1 MATRAE
7 DPRPLDRSL
16 LAPIPRDPA
25 SASAHELSP
34 GFWAL
39 QLPLPYAHLDW
50 VNCYLLEQREGRLL
64 VDCGV
69 EREALFHALRL
80 AGVEPRAVTTLLL
93 SHLHCDHALL
103 ARDLVAEI
111 GCEVVVGP
119 GPLST
124 SDRLR
129 DVGVPLDE
137 RRRAALR
144 EGVPAAE
151 VDTIVDAHIGEPTPW
166 LPPTPDRRLAPGDEV
181 ETETACWRVSAAP
194 GHSPNQITL
203 FDARERRL
211 IAADVGY
218 AARPFLEWGSEPDP
232 VHSFRASLRAAEA
245 LGPTTLF
252 CGHGRPEIDAASRF
266 AGAEAALDR
275 LLAFVRGSLGT
286 EPVDAYEVTVS
297 LVGRNPDPDARQ
309 ATLATILCVLEH
321 LVGHT
326 GEAAEVIGEDGRRRF
341 RAA

>member
-7 DPRPLDRSL
+7 NPRPLDRGL
-16 LAPIPRDPA
+16 LAPIARDPT
-25 SASAHELSP
+25 SGSAHELSP

-50 VNCYLLEQREGRLL
+50 VNCYLLERREGWLL
-64 VDCGV
+64 IDCGV
-69 EREALFHALRL
+69 ERDALFHALRL

-129 DVGVPLDE
+129 DAGVPLDE
-137 RRRAALR
+137 RRRAAFR
-144 EGVPAAE
+144 DGVPAAE
-151 VDTIVDAHIGEPTPW
+151 VDLIVDARIGEPEPW
-166 LPPTPDRRLAPGDEV
+166 LPPAPDRRLAPGDEV
-181 ETETACWRVSAAP
+181 ETETARWRVAAAP

-211 IAADVGY
+211 IAADLGY
-218 AARPFLEWGSEPDP
+218 AARPFLEWGAEPDP
-232 VHSFRASLRAAEA
+232 VRSFRGSLRAAEA
-245 LGPTTLF
+245 LEPTTLF

-286 EPVDAYEVTVS
+286 EPVSAYEVTLA
-297 LVGRNPDPDARQ
+297 LVGHSAHPDGRQ
-309 ATLATILCVLEH
+309 ATLATVLCALEH
-321 LVGHT
+321 LVGHA
-326 GEAAEVIGEDGRRRF
+326 GEAAEVTGEDGRRRF